1 MRLTKPIDLLA
12 GHAAATAGGA
22 ISFAARAAQR
32 LAGSLPLPFGGGG
45 PEPRRPSG
53 PVAKPDDRSHTPPT
67 GDPAR
72 KRARRTRSG
81 AKRSPEATAAGVSV
95 AGGPEIPE
103 PPPAE
108 EHVSEEA
115 TLVAEFADPG
125 AEGGAG
131 PNIEI
136 AAPWDGYEKLRARD
150 ITDRLVTADVS
161 TAAAVE
167 LYERAHKGRK
177 LVIEAASQR
186 LRTAG

>member
-1 MRLTKPIDLLA
+1 MRLTKPIQVIA
-12 GHAAATAGGA
+12 GQAAATAGGA
-22 ISFAARAAQR
+22 ISFAARTAQR
-32 LAGSLPLPFGGGG
+32 LADSLPLPFGGGD

-53 PVAKPDDRSHTPPT
+53 PVAKPDDGSHTPPT

-72 KRARRTRSG
+72 KRARRARNG
-81 AKRSPEATAAGVSV
+81 AESSPEATAAGVSV
-95 AGGPEIPE
+95 AGGPDIPE

-108 EHVSEEA
+108 EHVGEEA
-115 TLVAEFADPG
+115 TLVAEFADRG

-136 AAPWDGYEKLRARD
+136 AEPWDGYAKLRARD
-150 ITDRLVTADVS
+150 ITDRLVTSDVA

-167 LYERAHKGRK
+167 LYERSHKGRK

-186 LRTAG
+186 LRTTG